1 MVSSE
6 RIISLGKTG
15 FIFNLSLCLYTV
27 IRKTAQYTEIH
38 RETLALFLSTF
49 SGARKRKLFREKIGF
64 KNEPEFYTKSKMLLY
79 GDIWLLSTPA
89 KMAHFPLPKESVQDS
104 GK

>member
-49 SGARKRKLFREKIGF
+49 SGARKRKLFRASPFSSLGK
-64 KNEPEFYTKSKMLLY
+64 KSK
-79 GDIWLLSTPA
+79 TTTR
-89 KMAHFPLPKESVQDS
+89 QC
-104 GK
+104 